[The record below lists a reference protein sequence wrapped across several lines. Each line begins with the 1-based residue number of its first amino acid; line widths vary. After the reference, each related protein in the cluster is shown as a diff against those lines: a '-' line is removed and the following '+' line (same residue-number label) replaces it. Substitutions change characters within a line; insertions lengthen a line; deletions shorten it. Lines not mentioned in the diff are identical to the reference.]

1 MKILFDT
8 SVLVA
13 AMVEPHPMHSHAF
26 PWLVRAKSRE
36 FDMAVAAHTLAE
48 LYAVLTTLPLIPRI
62 TPGAARR
69 LIHDNVETT
78 ARVISLSSQDYVSV
92 IKNLSDSGLFGGII
106 YGALIALLM
115 VVLVFAVGEL
125 AWLLIKNL
133 GNDPILLLENHELTN
148 VLGAFLLV
156 LIGVELLDTILE
168 YFRENA
174 IHVEI
179 VVLLSIIAIA
189 RKVILLDPSTSNGLE
204 LVGIGFIIIG
214 LSAGYFMIKKAGI
227 TIGHGIQPKE

>member
-1 MKILFDT
+1 M
-8 SVLVA
+8 
-13 AMVEPHPMHSHAF
+13 
-26 PWLVRAKSRE
+26 
-36 FDMAVAAHTLAE
+36 
-48 LYAVLTTLPLIPRI
+48 
-62 TPGAARR
+62 
-69 LIHDNVETT
+69 NVIEVVTKFE
-78 ARVISLSSQDYVSV
+78 R
-92 IKNLSDSGLFGGII
+92 II
-106 YGALIALLM
+106 YGALIAMLIL
-115 VVLVFAVGEL
+115 VLVFAVGEL
-125 AWLLIKNL
+125 AWLIVINL
-133 GNDPILLLENHELTN
+133 SNTPPLLLENHELTN